1 MEGERLMIPIGVYDF
16 DELREGGFYYVDK
29 SELISDI
36 VNDLKKVFL
45 FTRPRRFG
53 KSLNLSMLDCFFN
66 LKYRGNNWFDGLK
79 VMDDPHAVSMMNTV
93 PVIKLDMKDL
103 TFDSVDEFMADLRL
117 NISELYQSFDY
128 LKDSKIQTSED
139 MEIYMRGRSK
149 RMDDSEMRNSLRL
162 LSRMLHVHHGI
173 KPIILIDEYDRAI
186 NDAFGLE
193 SHAGIL
199 SFLGQ
204 FYSRTFKGNTDMWF
218 AVVTGI
224 MQIAKESIFS
234 GLNNLE
240 VNNVLSTECDERF
253 GFTASEVR
261 RICEDYGRPDAF
273 ETARE
278 WYDGY
283 RFGDAEIYNPW
294 SVLKFAKRFETKT
307 YWANTSGNEIVDTM
321 IGRADDEVYRELL
334 ELGNGKTKVNAT
346 ITETITMND
355 LFTNRSAI
363 DSILVMSGYLNAVP
377 NGHGYDLSIPNKE
390 MYKVFA
396 DAMISR
402 RDDSLIAD
410 YHAFFD
416 ALQTKDIPRMEKC
429 AFRIFE
435 GFQDWDLVDE
445 RSYRQILASGAMCCC
460 GKYTV
465 STEGQAGNGR
475 ADMLMRRNTP
485 AVPNIVIEFKKSKS
499 DDEKVHIKEAEDAI
513 RQIKD
518 REYFLS
524 LRGRTLLYGIV
535 FDNKKATILLEE
547 MDL

>member
-485 AVPNIVIEFKKSKS
+485 AAPNIVVEFKKSKS
-499 DDEKVHIKEAEDAI
+499 DDEKVHIREAEDAI